1 MSDSNKSPS
10 SIPAFVLGAAFFYFA
25 SLSPEGAPQW
35 FFGILGA
42 LSMLTGL
49 NRLNQNLD
57 QDRKIE
63 AANTPSGNFGS
74 ARFANKRE
82 CAAAGLDDPNGLFL
96 GTHEGE
102 MLFHNG
108 KAHLLTVAPAR
119 TGKGISVVT
128 PNLLHWGGSIF
139 VTDPKG
145 ELAGMTARHRA
156 ELWNQKVC
164 ILNPWGLHGL
174 PQHRFNPL
182 AVLVDLYNDEALRRS
197 LTGEVRDLALQL
209 VPEPEGEAKNRFFRE
224 GSRKLLRAL
233 MLHMA
238 TRDCPER
245 CTLPELWRMLQSTA
259 HLEEAITSMALSD
272 ALDGVI
278 ADLAEDVARLM
289 ANNAEQFGDFRE
301 GAVQAVDIFEP
312 SGWLADS
319 VSASDFSF
327 AELKSRP
334 TTIYLVIPQD
344 EIGTHGAWLGLLAR
358 QAIDAVARQHGNEQ
372 VLFLLDEAS
381 NMGRIHNLT
390 ESLTALPGL
399 GVRVWMIVQELAEL
413 RRVYG
418 KEATATI
425 MSQSE
430 VVQFFAV
437 QNHDLAKEIS
447 AALGTRTV
455 ITHNINLG
463 RTIDEN
469 AGESRS
475 ETARPLMSPDEIR
488 MLPRDK
494 QILFV
499 QNAPPILAQRVPFWS
514 VRPWGDWAEH
524 NPVEGNTPRSK
535 ATFRMRYLINGV
547 KV

>member
-1 MSDSNKSPS
+1 MANPEKKRS
-10 SIPAFVLGAAFFYFA
+10 SIPGLLVSAAFFWAA
-25 SLSPEGAPQW
+25 SASPDGLPRY
-35 FFGILGA
+35 FFGTLGA
-42 LSMLTGL
+42 ISLLSTAG
-49 NRLNQNLD
+49 NIRRNIEEN
-57 QDRKIE
+57 RKIA

-74 ARFANKRE
+74 ARFANAADAE
-82 CAAAGLDDPNGLFL
+82 AAGLHDPRGLFL
-96 GTHEGE
+96 GLHEGE
-102 MLFHNG
+102 MIFHNG

-128 PNLLHWGGSIF
+128 PNLLHWQGSVF

-156 ELWNQKVC
+156 ETLGQKVC
-164 ILNPWGLHGL
+164 VINPWGLHGL

-182 AVLVDLYNDEALRRS
+182 SVLVELNDDPALRRS

-209 VPEPEGEAKNRFFRE
+209 VPEPETDAKNRFFRE

-233 MLHMA
+233 LLHLA
-238 TRDCPER
+238 TRGQPDR
-245 CTLPELWRMLQSTA
+245 CTLPELWRILQSTA
-259 HLEEAITSMALSD
+259 RLEDALTDMAVSD
-272 ALDGVI
+272 ALGGVV

-327 AELKSRP
+327 GDLKSGA
-334 TTIYLVIPQD
+334 TSIYLVVPQD
-344 EIGTHGAWLGLLAR
+344 EIKPYGAWLGLLAK
-358 QAIDAVARQHGNEQ
+358 QAIDAVARQGGNNQ

-418 KEATATI
+418 REATATI

-430 VVQFFAV
+430 VVQYWAV
-437 QNHDLAKEIS
+437 QNHDLAREIS

-455 ITHNINLG
+455 ITHSINLG
-463 RTIDEN
+463 RTVEDN

-475 ETARPLMSPDEIR
+475 ETARPLLSPDEIR
-488 MLPRDK
+488 QLPREA

-499 QNAPPILAQRVPFWS
+499 QNNPPIMALRLPFWE
-514 VRPWGDWAEH
+514 VAPWQDWADR
-524 NPVEGNTPRSK
+524 NPVEGDPPPRRPQ
-535 ATFRMRYLINGV
+535 FHLEYRER
-547 KV
+547 

>member
-1 MSDSNKSPS
+1 MKPSRKSS
-10 SIPAFVLGAAFFYFA
+10 SGIPALLLGTALCYGAWTVGSSGA
-25 SLSPEGAPQW
+25 SWLLGG
-35 FFGILGA
+35 FGA
-42 LSMLTGL
+42 LALIEGVGKFRR
-49 NRLNQNLD
+49 NREEA
-57 QDRKIE
+57 RKIKM
-63 AANTPSGNFGS
+63 ATTPSGNFGN
-74 ARFANKRE
+74 ARFASAE
-82 CAAAGLDDPNGLFL
+82 DCATAGLHDPHGLFL
-96 GTHEGE
+96 GSHDGD
-102 MLFHNG
+102 LIFHNG

-119 TGKGISVVT
+119 TGKGVSVVA
-128 PNLLHWGGSIF
+128 PNLLHWQGSVF

-156 ELWNQKVC
+156 ETFGQKVC

-182 AVLVDLYNDEALRRS
+182 AVLVDLYEDEALRRS

-209 VPEPEGEAKNRFFRE
+209 IPEPEADAKNRFFRE

-233 MLHMA
+233 MLFLA
-238 TRDCPER
+238 TRARADL
-245 CTLPELWRMLQSTA
+245 CTLPEIWRVLQSATRM
-259 HLEEAITSMALSD
+259 EAALADMAMSD

-278 ADLAEDVARLM
+278 ADLAEDLARLM
-289 ANNAEQFGDFRE
+289 ASNPEQFGDFRE

-327 AELKSRP
+327 EELKSAA

-344 EIGTHGAWLGLLAR
+344 EIKTHGAWLGLLAR
-358 QAIDAVARQHGNEQ
+358 QAIDAVARQRGNGQ

-418 KEATATI
+418 RDATATI

-430 VVQFFAV
+430 VVQYFAV
-437 QNHDLAKEIS
+437 QNHELAKEIS
-447 AALGTRTV
+447 AALGSRTV

-463 RTIDEN
+463 RASDDQ

-475 ETARPLMSPDEIR
+475 ETARPLMAPDEIR
-488 MLPRDK
+488 LLPRET
-494 QILFV
+494 QLLFV
-499 QNAPPILAQRVPFWS
+499 QNMPPIRAQRVPFWH
-514 VRPWGDWAEH
+514 VAPWQDWADR
-524 NPVEGNTPRSK
+524 NPVEGHHPRPRASYQMDY
-535 ATFRMRYLINGV
+535 REV
-547 KV
+547 

>member
-1 MSDSNKSPS
+1 MANPEKKRS
-10 SIPAFVLGAAFFYFA
+10 SIPGLLVSAAFFWAA
-25 SLSPEGAPQW
+25 SASPDGLPRY
-35 FFGILGA
+35 FFGTLGA
-42 LSMLTGL
+42 ISLLSTAG
-49 NRLNQNLD
+49 NIRRNIEEN
-57 QDRKIE
+57 RKIA

-74 ARFANKRE
+74 ARFASAADAE
-82 CAAAGLDDPNGLFL
+82 AAGLHDPRGLFL
-96 GTHEGE
+96 GLHDGE
-102 MLFHNG
+102 MIFHNG

-128 PNLLHWGGSIF
+128 PNLLHWQGSVF

-156 ELWNQKVC
+156 ETLGQKVC
-164 ILNPWGLHGL
+164 VINPWGLHGL

-182 AVLVDLYNDEALRRS
+182 SVLVELYDDPALRRS

-209 VPEPEGEAKNRFFRE
+209 VPEPETDAKNRFFRE

-233 MLHMA
+233 LLHLA
-238 TRDCPER
+238 TRGQPDR
-245 CTLPELWRMLQSTA
+245 CTLPELWRILQSTA
-259 HLEEAITSMALSD
+259 RLEDALTDMAVSD
-272 ALDGVI
+272 ALGGVV

-327 AELKSRP
+327 GDLKSGA
-334 TTIYLVIPQD
+334 TSIYLVVPQD
-344 EIGTHGAWLGLLAR
+344 EIKPYGAWLGLLAK
-358 QAIDAVARQHGNEQ
+358 QAIDAVARQGGNNQ

-418 KEATATI
+418 REATATI

-430 VVQFFAV
+430 VVQYWAV

-455 ITHNINLG
+455 ITHSINLG
-463 RTIDEN
+463 RTAEDN

-475 ETARPLMSPDEIR
+475 ETARPLLSPDEIR
-488 MLPRDK
+488 QLPREA

-499 QNAPPILAQRVPFWS
+499 QNNPPIMALRLPFWE
-514 VRPWGDWAEH
+514 VAPWQDWADR
-524 NPVEGNTPRSK
+524 NPVEGDSPPRRPQ
-535 ATFRMRYLINGV
+535 FHLEYRER
-547 KV
+547 

>member
-1 MSDSNKSPS
+1 MAHPTQTRSCL
-10 SIPAFVLGAAFFYFA
+10 PALLGSVAFFTLA
-25 SLSPEGAPQW
+25 WHVPAGLPTW
-35 FFGILGA
+35 FFGTLGGFAA
-42 LSMLTGL
+42 LTAAG
-49 NRLNQNLD
+49 RLRQMIEEE
-57 QDRKIE
+57 RKIE

-74 ARFANKRE
+74 ARFASARDA
-82 CAAAGLDDPNGLFL
+82 AAAGLHDPRGLFL
-96 GTHEGE
+96 GVHEGE
-102 MLFHNG
+102 MIFHNG

-128 PNLLHWGGSIF
+128 PNLLHWQGSVF

-156 ELWNQKVC
+156 ETLGQKVC

-182 AVLVDLYNDEALRRS
+182 AVLVDLYDDPALRRS

-209 VPEPEGEAKNRFFRE
+209 VPEPESDAKNRFFRE

-233 MLHMA
+233 MLHLA
-238 TRDCPER
+238 TRGQRAR
-245 CTLPELWRMLQSTA
+245 CTLPELWRILQSTA
-259 HLEEAITSMALSD
+259 RMEDALADMAGAD
-272 ALDGVI
+272 ALDGVV
-278 ADLAEDVARLM
+278 ADLAEDLARLM
-289 ANNAEQFGDFRE
+289 ASNPEQFGDFRE

-312 SGWLADS
+312 AGWLADS

-327 AELKSRP
+327 EELKQGAA
-334 TTIYLVIPQD
+334 TIYLVIPQD
-344 EIGTHGAWLGLLAR
+344 EIKTHGAWLGLLAR
-358 QAIDAVARQHGNEQ
+358 QAIDAVARQQGNSP

-418 KEATATI
+418 REATATI
-425 MSQSE
+425 LSQSE
-430 VVQFFAV
+430 VVQYFAV
-437 QNHDLAKEIS
+437 QNHDLAKDIS

-455 ITHNINLG
+455 ITHSINLG
-463 RTIDEN
+463 RTIEEN

-488 MLPRDK
+488 QLPREA

-499 QNAPPILAQRVPFWS
+499 QNNPPVLALRVPFWE
-514 VRPWGDWAEH
+514 VAPWQDWADP
-524 NPVEGNTPRSK
+524 NPIEGAHPRRRAQFHLHYK
-535 ATFRMRYLINGV
+535 EA
-547 KV
+547 

>member
-1 MSDSNKSPS
+1 MLVS
-10 SIPAFVLGAAFFYFA
+10 AAFFWAA
-25 SLSPEGAPQW
+25 SASPDGLPRY
-35 FFGILGA
+35 FFGTLGA
-42 LSMLTGL
+42 ISLLSTAG
-49 NRLNQNLD
+49 NIRRNIEEN
-57 QDRKIE
+57 RKIA

-74 ARFANKRE
+74 ARFASAADAE
-82 CAAAGLDDPNGLFL
+82 AAGLHDPRGLFL
-96 GTHEGE
+96 GLHDGE
-102 MLFHNG
+102 MIFHNG

-128 PNLLHWGGSIF
+128 PNLLHWQGSVF

-156 ELWNQKVC
+156 ETLGQKVC
-164 ILNPWGLHGL
+164 VINPWGLHGL

-182 AVLVDLYNDEALRRS
+182 SVLVELNDDPALRRS

-209 VPEPEGEAKNRFFRE
+209 VPEPETDAKNRFFRE

-233 MLHMA
+233 LLHLA
-238 TRDCPER
+238 TRGQPDR
-245 CTLPELWRMLQSTA
+245 CTLPELWRILQSTA
-259 HLEEAITSMALSD
+259 RLEDALTDMAVSD
-272 ALDGVI
+272 ALGGVV

-327 AELKSRP
+327 GDLKSGA
-334 TTIYLVIPQD
+334 TSIYLVVPQD
-344 EIGTHGAWLGLLAR
+344 EIKPYGAWLGLLAK
-358 QAIDAVARQHGNEQ
+358 QAIDAVARQGGNNQ

-418 KEATATI
+418 REATATI

-430 VVQFFAV
+430 VVQYWAV

-455 ITHNINLG
+455 ITHSINLG
-463 RTIDEN
+463 RTVEDN

-475 ETARPLMSPDEIR
+475 ETARPLLSPDEIR
-488 MLPRDK
+488 QLPREA

-499 QNAPPILAQRVPFWS
+499 QNNPPIMALRLPFWE
-514 VRPWGDWAEH
+514 VAPWQDWADR
-524 NPVEGNTPRSK
+524 NPVEGDPPPRRPQ
-535 ATFRMRYLINGV
+535 FHLEYRER
-547 KV
+547 